1 MRREILT
8 NLNTGGDLC
17 QSRVVVARRK
27 EHNKDEQPQHERRRR
42 RRTTKTTALFFSLFL
57 SSILGLS
64 RASGRASRNGVC
76 LSLSFPGV
84 EDTFKIFQF
93 RVFESAVV
101 GTSDA
106 RKNAA
111 TKVRRQQ
118 RARATG
124 GVRRETPRQS
134 RKSGDGEERARK
146 RVKER
151 ERKKQRSV
159 FPFYSAICT
168 SRYY

>member
-1 MRREILT
+1 M
-8 NLNTGGDLC
+8 
-17 QSRVVVARRK
+17 
-27 EHNKDEQPQHERRRR
+27 
-42 RRTTKTTALFFSLFL
+42 
-57 SSILGLS
+57 
-64 RASGRASRNGVC
+64 C

-118 RARATG
+118 QRARATG
-124 GVRRETPRQS
+124 GVRRETPSLQS
-134 RKSGDGEERARK
+134 RRFGDGEERAI
-146 RVKER
+146 ES
-151 ERKKQRSV
+151 E
-159 FPFYSAICT
+159 F
-168 SRYY
+168 

>member
-1 MRREILT
+1 M
-8 NLNTGGDLC
+8 
-17 QSRVVVARRK
+17 
-27 EHNKDEQPQHERRRR
+27 
-42 RRTTKTTALFFSLFL
+42 
-57 SSILGLS
+57 
-64 RASGRASRNGVC
+64 C

-118 RARATG
+118 RARA
-124 GVRRETPRQS
+124 RREESDER
-134 RKSGDGEERARK
+134 RHRVVKVVKAGMAKSARSK
-146 RVKER
+146 ASFER
-151 ERKKQRSV
+151 EREKKTKRSV
-159 FPFYSAICT
+159 FPFYSSTICT

>member
-1 MRREILT
+1 M
-8 NLNTGGDLC
+8 
-17 QSRVVVARRK
+17 
-27 EHNKDEQPQHERRRR
+27 
-42 RRTTKTTALFFSLFL
+42 
-57 SSILGLS
+57 
-64 RASGRASRNGVC
+64 C

-124 GVRRETPRQS
+124 GVRRETPSRQS
-134 RKSGDGEERARK
+134 RKSGDGEERAI
-146 RVKER
+146 ES
-151 ERKKQRSV
+151 E
-159 FPFYSAICT
+159 F
-168 SRYY
+168 

>member
-42 RRTTKTTALFFSLFL
+42 RTTTPALFFSLFL
-57 SSILGLS
+57 SPIIGLS
-64 RASGRASRNGVC
+64 HASGRASRNGVC

-93 RVFESAVV
+93 RVFESAVLV

-159 FPFYSAICT
+159 FPFYSTST

>member
-42 RRTTKTTALFFSLFL
+42 RTTTPALFFSLFL
-57 SSILGLS
+57 SPILGLS
-64 RASGRASRNGVC
+64 HASGRASRNGVC

-93 RVFESAVV
+93 RVFESAVLV

-124 GVRRETPRQS
+124 GVRRETPSRQS

-146 RVKER
+146 RVLKER
-151 ERKKQRSV
+151 EKKTKKRFSFLQ
-159 FPFYSAICT
+159 YDM
-168 SRYY
+168 YE

>member
-42 RRTTKTTALFFSLFL
+42 RTTTALFFSLFL
-57 SSILGLS
+57 SPIIGLPH
-64 RASGRASRNGVC
+64 ASGRASRNGVC

-124 GVRRETPRQS
+124 GVRRETPSRQS
-134 RKSGDGEERARK
+134 RKSGDGEERAI
-146 RVKER
+146 ES
-151 ERKKQRSV
+151 E
-159 FPFYSAICT
+159 F
-168 SRYY
+168 